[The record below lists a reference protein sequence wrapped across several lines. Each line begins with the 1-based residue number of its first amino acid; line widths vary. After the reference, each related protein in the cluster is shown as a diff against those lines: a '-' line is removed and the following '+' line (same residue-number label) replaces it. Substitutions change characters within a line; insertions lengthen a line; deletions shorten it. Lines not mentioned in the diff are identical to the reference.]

1 MQSLVTWAVEVDDIP
16 KEPKRF
22 CVLLRNRSELN
33 KYYTTKSRDSNGLR
47 DILVKH
53 MFCEYHHPKLSKRA
67 KSRDK
72 SC

>member
-33 KYYTTKSRDSNGLR
+33 KYYITKSRDSKGLR
-47 DILVKH
+47 EKRTEPKVTETCFQAKH
-53 MFCEYHHPKLSKRA
+53 KTHTQ
-67 KSRDK
+67 
-72 SC
+72 